1 MKMPLL
7 NNLIKYHQRL
17 EERETKDKIE
27 SSDTNRDLVLNIET
41 IDKIKEISD
50 QEEDQNLIELLSKSK
65 ENDLFFNKQ
74 ALIPDERE
82 GILNHP
88 EILSR
93 AICKIPTRAIQSH
106 QMTGKSSPIREKYY
120 DRDIK

>member
-7 NNLIKYHQRL
+7 NHLIKYHQRL

-65 ENDLFFNKQ
+65 ENDL
-74 ALIPDERE
+74 
-82 GILNHP
+82 
-88 EILSR
+88 
-93 AICKIPTRAIQSH
+93 
-106 QMTGKSSPIREKYY
+106 
-120 DRDIK
+120 

>member
-1 MKMPLL
+1 MPLL

-50 QEEDQNLIELLSKSK
+50 QEED
-65 ENDLFFNKQ
+65 
-74 ALIPDERE
+74 
-82 GILNHP
+82 
-88 EILSR
+88 
-93 AICKIPTRAIQSH
+93 
-106 QMTGKSSPIREKYY
+106 
-120 DRDIK
+120 